1 MRQNATRRRTEKA
14 RINTEVSVPITL
26 TRLGRVEVASIN
38 VAAKAG
44 NRHAASTLGVRACR
58 MPKDDAGTPLMR
70 HDVAVRSNRSR
81 AGVLKDL
88 LMRPRIDMAGGA
100 LTATIFIPQS
110 RKASAPKSAPPHSST
125 LSFEMRKS
133 KFGSHDPGRRFPG
146 SLCRCSGGVLKAP
159 NPMEA
164 FYG

>member
-26 TRLGRVEVASIN
+26 TRPGRVEVASIN

-70 HDVAVRSNRSR
+70 HDVESRGAQGSFGEAAYRYGRRCVNRHY
-81 AGVLKDL
+81 
-88 LMRPRIDMAGGA
+88 
-100 LTATIFIPQS
+100 F
-110 RKASAPKSAPPHSST
+110 HSSEPEGIRT
-125 LSFEMRKS
+125 QKR
-133 KFGSHDPGRRFPG
+133 P
-146 SLCRCSGGVLKAP
+146 A
-159 NPMEA
+159 A
-164 FYG
+164 FFYIIF